1 ALKVL
6 DGMFFGTIMLPAALA
21 SKLAFLGEY
30 GVEFGGYMQAISGS
44 PWIIVWLIVV
54 LGIVLFARNSMEQI
68 ERFRLNYQTALLT
81 SVYFSVG
88 VMMLTRVSEF
98 LYFNF

>member
-1 ALKVL
+1 MKVL

-30 GVEFGGYMQAISGS
+30 GVEFGKVLSAVGATLYT
-44 PWIIVWLIVV
+44 PVWLVFGFI
-54 LGIVLFARNSMEQI
+54 LTLLFKNSLQQI
-68 ERFRLNYQTALLT
+68 NSLRISA
-81 SVYFSVG
+81 FSVCFSAILFIAA
-88 VMMLTRVSEF
+88 VLSMNKISEF